1 MPGAVL
7 AIDQGTSG
15 TKALVLDGADVVALA
30 ERELRPRY
38 GEGGAVEQDPDE
50 LWLSVVDAGA
60 QALAAA
66 GRRPTCLGLANQGES
81 VLAWDPAT
89 GEPLTPIV
97 VWQDKRA
104 GRVTERLA
112 PHADELAAISGLPLD
127 PYFSAPKLAW
137 VREHLERGGVVTT
150 TDTWLV
156 HRLTGAFVTDASTAS
171 RSGVLDLAATAWSPR
186 AQALYGLEAEAMP
199 EVVDGAGAFGTTTA
213 FGEPL
218 PLTGLAVDQQAALL
232 AQGCFAAGEAKCTY
246 GTGAFVLVNAG
257 TSAPQSTHGLAASVA
272 WRLDGVA
279 TYCLDGQVFTAASA
293 VRWLSELGVIEG
305 ADDLDR
311 VGSQVDDTGGVAFVP
326 ALAGLGAPWW
336 RDEARGALR
345 GLGLG
350 TTRGH
355 LVRALLDG
363 IAAQV
368 VAAVR
373 AGEADT
379 GVPVRSLRVD
389 GGLTRSRLLVQ
400 AQADLLQ
407 APVLVSSSPHATAL
421 GVAALARLGAGET
434 QDVEAAVTGVT
445 PTGLVEFVEPRA
457 GADEAA
463 ARLAVFA
470 EAVAPVLGES

>member
-1 MPGAVL
+1 MPEAVL

-15 TKALVLDGADVVALA
+15 TKALVLEGAEVVALA
-30 ERELRPRY
+30 EQELRPRY
-38 GEGGAVEQDPDE
+38 GDDGEVEQDPE
-50 LWLSVVDAGA
+50 ALWRSVVDAGE
-60 QALAAA
+60 QALASA

-89 GEPLTPIV
+89 GEPLTDII

-104 GRVTERLA
+104 SSVTDRLGPQA
-112 PHADELAAISGLPLD
+112 AELAEISGLPLD

-171 RSGVLDLAATAWSPR
+171 RSGVLDLATTAWSPR
-186 AQALYGLEAEAMP
+186 AQALYGLEGEAMP
-199 EVVDGAGAFGTTTA
+199 EVVDGAGSVGTTTT
-213 FGEPL
+213 FGEPI

-257 TSAPQSTHGLAASVA
+257 TSPPRSTRGLAASVA

-293 VRWLSELGVIEG
+293 VRWLSDLGVIAG

-311 VGSQVDDTGGVAFVP
+311 VGGQAEGTGGVAFVP

-336 RDEARGALR
+336 RGEARGALR

-350 TTRGH
+350 TSRGH

-389 GGLTRSRLLVQ
+389 GGLTRALLLVQ
-400 AQADLLQ
+400 ALADLLQ
-407 APVLVSSSPHATAL
+407 VPVLVSSSPHATAL
-421 GVAALARLGAGET
+421 GVAALARLGAGEAR
-434 QDVEAAVTGVT
+434 DVVAAVTGAT
-445 PTGLVEFVEPRA
+445 PAGRVEVVEPRA

-463 ARLAVFA
+463 ERLAAFA
-470 EAVAPVLGES
+470 DAVASVLEET